1 MFLDYVKNDVRYAD
15 LVTYGIKG
23 IHYDLTAE
31 GNVTPLEDSANYPID
46 GNCNWGWRDDKLFR
60 QVDGGI
66 PNYNEI
72 RNAWEKVALT
82 NPVQNFTFD
91 DSNVKNEVAIVT
103 DLWKTDFKVVVMGF
117 VNNPEKEVQK
127 LIEKYKTAG
136 NDTIISEQQ
145 SQIDGYLSGLAQ

>member
-1 MFLDYVKNDVRYAD
+1 M
-15 LVTYGIKG
+15 VTVIGVG
-23 IHYDLTAE
+23 
-31 GNVTPLEDSANYPID
+31 
-46 GNCNWGWRDDKLFR
+46 DDKLFR

-103 DLWKTDFKVVVMGF
+103 DLWKPTL
-117 VNNPEKEVQK
+117 K
-127 LIEKYKTAG
+127 L
-136 NDTIISEQQ
+136 
-145 SQIDGYLSGLAQ
+145 L